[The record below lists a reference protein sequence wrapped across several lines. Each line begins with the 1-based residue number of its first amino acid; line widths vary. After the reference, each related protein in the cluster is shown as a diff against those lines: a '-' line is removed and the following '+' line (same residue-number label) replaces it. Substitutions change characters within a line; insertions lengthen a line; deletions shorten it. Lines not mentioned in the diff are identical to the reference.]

1 MNFHVIPCNCCIG
14 LCGWRL
20 GFLLYLL
27 KDTCWHV
34 VLISGRSG
42 LGCWENW
49 ASIWPLPSP
58 VRPGAVAGTGGP
70 GGGAFSEAVSSLL
83 FLSAVLRW
91 APGCRRRPGR
101 PWCSRSLPVGCPPG
115 TPGPWA
121 SFAASLSPETRA
133 KSVSKARKP
142 WCAST
147 VEVALGLA
155 LGFPLGN
162 QKEETELWFSTVHLM
177 QVWKSVIGWHQ
188 KLVSDCPLLIIYGTI
203 YLAQSLVLSFFK

>member
-1 MNFHVIPCNCCIG
+1 MALKKKNPGLNFHVIPCNCCIG

-133 KSVSKARKP
+133 KSVRRTEGSLRMLNWSGSVRGWWRTP
-142 WCAST
+142 CSRLSSST
-147 VEVALGLA
+147 
-155 LGFPLGN
+155 
-162 QKEETELWFSTVHLM
+162 
-177 QVWKSVIGWHQ
+177 
-188 KLVSDCPLLIIYGTI
+188 
-203 YLAQSLVLSFFK
+203 